1 DARCQRTDN
10 PLKEKNQG
18 MTSANVR
25 QRIVDVGIIPVV
37 RAASPKEARLAVD
50 AVRAGGIPIVEL
62 TMTVPGAI
70 ALIAEVAKTLGSEV
84 LGGAGTVLDANT
96 AERCIQAGAQFIVS
110 PGFDAETVDR
120 AKRSGI
126 LAMAGALTP
135 TEVITAWKAGCEFVK
150 IFPCGAVGG
159 PKY

>member
-1 DARCQRTDN
+1 
-10 PLKEKNQG
+10 

-70 ALIAEVAKTLGSEV
+70 ALIAEVAKTMGSEV
-84 LGGAGTVLDANT
+84 LVGAGTVLDANT

-135 TEVITAWKAGCEFVK
+135 TELITA
-150 IFPCGAVGG
+150 
-159 PKY
+159 